1 MPRRTLSGTRA
12 ISRPASSRT
21 VIRFITAA
29 RRSTTGREKLLGRQ
43 ADVARDL
50 PKKERRDVPSAVK
63 RDRRLP
69 AVGVPKLTM
78 RAALPDDDETEALEE
93 PFDLPR
99 LQHGKGRHG
108 QATWTV

>member
-1 MPRRTLSGTRA
+1 VNRFLTGARLST
-12 ISRPASSRT
+12 
-21 VIRFITAA
+21 IRC
-29 RRSTTGREKLLGRQ
+29 EKLLGRQ

-50 PKKERRDVPSAVK
+50 PKKERRDVPPAVK
-63 RDRRLP
+63 RDRCLS